1 MEAITASHAELLTK
15 GAKQL
20 AIDLTEKQQSLLLAY
35 LALLVKWNKAYNLTA
50 VRAVTEMISRHLLD
64 LSLIHI

>member
-20 AIDLTEKQQSLLLAY
+20 AIDLTERVY
-35 LALLVKWNKAYNLTA
+35 FN
-50 VRAVTEMISRHLLD
+50 R
-64 LSLIHI
+64 